1 MLSIAIFLLFLLLF
15 TALAELSPAKPIN
28 LSRASRS
35 TVFHHNLGMLI
46 LMSQTLSCNEDS
58 SGCGNNQAAVAIGSP
73 E

>member
-35 TVFHHNLGMLI
+35 TVFHHNLGI
-46 LMSQTLSCNEDS
+46 VNIE
-58 SGCGNNQAAVAIGSP
+58 VANIVVQRRF
-73 E
+73 ERLWE